1 MNYKF
6 LLLIFFLCSCASNNI
21 NKSNDTSSNIN
32 KIKDTSNNINKS
44 NDTSKNINK
53 SNDVI
58 FKDSF
63 SNFSNKGF
71 TLIYDD
77 LLKNKKIIT
86 KKIEDRSLIIFQK
99 NLTKGTT
106 VKITNLINNKSML
119 AKVGTRSYYPSFYNS
134 VISKRIYDQLEI
146 DIDEPYVEI
155 LEISENSIFLAKKP
169 KTFDEEKNVADK
181 VPVEDISINNL
192 NIDPEKLIIKKNK
205 KFNYIIKIAD
215 FYYEDTA
222 NLMKKR
228 IKSEIKLININ
239 IVKLSDTNYRVYL
252 GPFKDL
258 KSLKKAFNDIKIIN
272 FENIEIIKT

>member
-6 LLLIFFLCSCASNNI
+6 LLLLFFLYSCASNNI
-21 NKSNDTSSNIN
+21 NKSNDTSDNIN
-32 KIKDTSNNINKS
+32 KDNDTSDNINKDNDTSNNINNG
-44 NDTSKNINK
+44 NDIILKY
-53 SNDVI
+53 
-58 FKDSF
+58 SF

-77 LLKNKKIIT
+77 SLKKKKIIS
-86 KKIEDRSLIIFQK
+86 KRIEDRSLIIFQK
-99 NLTKGTT
+99 NLTKDTT
-106 VKITNLINNKSML
+106 VKITNLINNKSLL
-119 AKVGTRSYYPSFYNS
+119 AKVGPRSDYPSFYNS
-134 VISKRIYDQLEI
+134 VISKRIYNKLEI
-146 DIDEPYVEI
+146 DIDEPYVEV
-155 LEISENSIFLAKKP
+155 LEISENSIFLAKKA

-181 VPVEDISINNL
+181 APVEDISINNL
-192 NIDPEKLIIKKNK
+192 KIDAKKSTINKKN